1 MQSPISRLAIP
12 RLSLPRTNALCPGHS
27 SLSQLPRGIFRP
39 LLCLALALL
48 FLAPTLPLTP
58 LVQAAMPATVE
69 LHTAADL
76 EKMAST
82 QPILVVFDEEDYA
95 LAQAIQSLVPQL
107 PVYGCTDPVH
117 LNLLES
123 NLLSVMPENQSFP
136 LLETRL
142 GVSFQPLVRAT
153 IVLATNTP
161 ALLPQL
167 QTWSAFQRWL
177 AEGAQGPDHQPATVS
192 LEAPTSYFMHVLDQ
206 LGPEKRKIL
215 KGLHTL
221 NKEGRFFSTGDAK
234 MVKTSAKLPPEARI
248 NSHHTSQRP
257 PVQEEGAYLPA
268 QVYIAFDYQIAKAN
282 LALDASVEAAATAA
296 SAANQV
302 PQESVNTAPPLARSA
317 AQPAATPSTALAAAT
332 PSAAPSQAPPSKQSL
347 PSTPVNPT
355 NADSAPTNS
364 ASAIPSDESGPL
376 PRLSD
381 RKTTGNLG
389 YPDPSP
395 TTPTAPSPSLPPVD
409 QEPALPPDW
418 QIDPATGQSFN
429 ASPGWI
435 SLVIPS
441 DGTLLVDFGLL
452 AGGRYASLLL
462 TQSFSPDRH
471 PVLLSSLLAH
481 GYRTPENSANPLLYP
496 NEETYSPASRIKNYL
511 EFNEQIFPYE
521 DQFQRHVGLP
531 PFFAPT
537 GLYSKLISYIMIS
550 LLTILLLFSIYYRLD
565 KAPYKT
571 YLTILSILVSIWV
584 LLGFVRLL
592 FSSIGQAVIFSHLL
606 FLPLPLIAIAW
617 HRLACS
623 YAKELTLPVTSSWDR
638 FYLTALG
645 FAVMPLVALPASFTP
660 WLILTFSLYALFCF
674 YRGLVILTEISER
687 DAETKAIPLWE
698 TRIDTVFLALFI
710 LALGA
715 LAFWTWSWWTNPWF
729 SNTSLI
735 LAAGLWL
742 VVFLLLVLSYR
753 YLPANSKYFEAYKY
767 NPDNLRILDHSFR
780 DVLKPEFANDIPY
793 ETTLYLKQAVDRHT
807 ASIPAPSPKASPKF
821 LSFWTDFPLPRS
833 LTSPPTNT
841 LADFTIKMPD
851 PQNPDHVLGLRDIQG
866 GFIFWEEDIAEINQ
880 LKRDLQ
886 RVNQK
891 LQNQA
896 QILGV
901 ESKVQSKLAA
911 STIRHRL
918 LSEVED
924 SISQTITEVKAA
936 LKNLADGVASGKI
949 DQEGTPSQPSELK
962 LELSRIKS
970 MISQCKRKSNLM
982 IRGQADVRAEEVK
995 MIFREAL
1002 ADVGTAG
1009 IRGLCIIKTGPQVAL
1024 ARLLVYYDYFQDILQ
1039 KSTQFGRVSL
1049 LLTINDEENAPPE
1062 SSPAPILAADPPSN
1076 ATGRAAATLDSA
1088 ATLDAGSDQAGEASP
1103 PKQTFLSVFRL
1114 IWNGKK
1120 SPDPSLDLPS
1130 LFAPQADLSKRMADL
1145 SLTWDVHLEPE
1156 GSDLIIEL
1164 CQNLPASFD
1173 PVSSP
1178 STNTPAPQVDQVP
1191 AQPSTPSSP
1200 LSTLPLSTSPGSPT
1214 SQEGGPHHA

>member
-1 MQSPISRLAIP
+1 MQSPI
-12 RLSLPRTNALCPGHS
+12 
-27 SLSQLPRGIFRP
+27 FRRF
-39 LLCLALALL
+39 LFCLVMALL
-48 FLAPTLPLTP
+48 FLSPALPLTS
-58 LVQAAMPATVE
+58 LVEAAMPATVE

-117 LNLLES
+117 LNLLEG

-153 IVLATNTP
+153 IVLATDTP

-167 QTWSAFQRWL
+167 QTWSAFQKWL
-177 AEGAQGPDHQPATVS
+177 AEGAEGPDRRPATVT
-192 LEAPTSYFMHVLDQ
+192 LDAPVSYFMHVLDQ

-221 NKEGRFFSTGDAK
+221 NKEGRFFSTGDGK
-234 MVKTSAKLPPEARI
+234 MIKTRGKYLSGSRLPT
-248 NSHHTSQRP
+248 HHPNHNQTA
-257 PVQEEGAYLPA
+257 QEEVSAPA
-268 QVYIAFDYQIAKAN
+268 QVYIAFDYQIARAN
-282 LALDASVEAAATAA
+282 LALDTSVEEAAIAA
-296 SAANQV
+296 SSAKPANQATS
-302 PQESVNTAPPLARSA
+302 PTTL
-317 AQPAATPSTALAAAT
+317 TPSLPPPTT
-332 PSAAPSQAPPSKQSL
+332 TNPSYQS
-347 PSTPVNPT
+347 
-355 NADSAPTNS
+355 
-364 ASAIPSDESGPL
+364 SG
-376 PRLSD
+376 
-381 RKTTGNLG
+381 KLG
-389 YPDPSP
+389 YPDPV
-395 TTPTAPSPSLPPVD
+395 PSPSNETNPSQLPADP
-409 QEPALPPDW
+409 EPALPPDW
-418 QIDPATGQSFN
+418 QIDPATGQSFD
-429 ASPGWI
+429 ASPGWL

-462 TQSFSPDRH
+462 TQSFAADRH
-471 PVLLSSLLAH
+471 AELLSSLLAH
-481 GYRTPENSANPLLYP
+481 GYRTPDNSANPLLYP
-496 NEETYSPASRIKNYL
+496 IEEAYSPASRIKNYL

-531 PFFAPT
+531 PYFAPT
-537 GLYSKLISYIMIS
+537 GLYSKLISYILIS

-571 YLTILSILVSIWV
+571 YLTILSILVSVWV
-584 LLGFVRLL
+584 LLGFIRLL
-592 FSSIGQAVIFSHLL
+592 FSSTGQSVIFSQLL
-606 FLPLPLIAIAW
+606 FLPLPLIGIAW

-623 YAKELTLPVTSSWDR
+623 YARELTLPVTSSWDR
-638 FYLTALG
+638 FYLPALG
-645 FAVMPLVALPASFTP
+645 FAIMPLLALPASLIP
-660 WLILTFSLYALFCF
+660 WLILTFSLYALYCF
-674 YRGLVILTEISER
+674 YRGLTVLTEISER
-687 DAETKAIPLWE
+687 DAESKGVSFWNI
-698 TRIDTVFLALFI
+698 RIDPIFLLLFLI
-710 LALGA
+710 ALGA

-729 SNTSLI
+729 STTSLI
-735 LAAGLWL
+735 LVAGLWL
-742 VVFLLLVLSYR
+742 VVFLLLILSYR

-780 DVLKPEFANDIPY
+780 DVLKPEFSDDIPY

-807 ASIPAPSPKASPKF
+807 ASTPAPSPKNSSKF
-821 LSFWTDFPLPRS
+821 LSFWSDLALSHSLP
-833 LTSPPTNT
+833 SPPTNT
-841 LADFTIKMPD
+841 PADLTIKMPD

-866 GFIFWEEDIAEINQ
+866 GFIFWEEDITEINQ

-891 LQNQA
+891 LLNQA

-936 LKNLADGVASGKI
+936 LKDLADGVASGKI
-949 DQEGTPSQPSELK
+949 DQEGTSSQPSELK

-1009 IRGLCIIKTGPQVAL
+1009 IRGLCIIKTGPQVPL
-1024 ARLLVYYDYFQDILQ
+1024 PRLLVYYDYFQDILQ

-1049 LLTINDEENAPPE
+1049 LLTLNDEEISGQPDFAPDTKDVPE
-1062 SSPAPILAADPPSN
+1062 TNPETNSDSDPTAN
-1076 ATGRAAATLDSA
+1076 QKGGEETQL
-1088 ATLDAGSDQAGEASP
+1088 EAS
-1103 PKQTFLSVFRL
+1103 TSVFRL
-1114 IWNGKK
+1114 IWNGKVL
-1120 SPDPSLDLPS
+1120 PDHSLDLTT
-1130 LFAPQADLSKRMADL
+1130 LFVPPADLSKRMADL
-1145 SLTWDVHLEPE
+1145 SMTWDIHLEPE
-1156 GSDLIIEL
+1156 GSDLIIQL
-1164 CQNLPASFD
+1164 FKNPPAKRLP
-1173 PVSSP
+1173 
-1178 STNTPAPQVDQVP
+1178 
-1191 AQPSTPSSP
+1191 
-1200 LSTLPLSTSPGSPT
+1200 SPT
-1214 SQEGGPHHA
+1214 SQEGDSLHA

>member
-1 MQSPISRLAIP
+1 MQSPKSCLK
-12 RLSLPRTNALCPGHS
+12 
-27 SLSQLPRGIFRP
+27 IF
-39 LLCLALALL
+39 CLVLALL
-48 FLAPTLPLTP
+48 ILAPMLPLAP

-117 LNLLES
+117 LNLLEG

-167 QTWSAFQRWL
+167 QTWSAFQKWL
-177 AEGAQGPDHQPATVS
+177 SEGAQGPDHQPATVS

-221 NKEGRFFSTGDAK
+221 NKEGRFFATGDAK
-234 MVKTSAKLPPEARI
+234 MIKTSAKLPPDSRKLA
-248 NSHHTSQRP
+248 NQRRTLP
-257 PVQEEGAYLPA
+257 EEDSSLAA
-268 QVYIAFDYQIAKAN
+268 QVYIAFDYQIAQAN

-296 SAANQV
+296 SSPDAAN
-302 PQESVNTAPPLARSA
+302 SA
-317 AQPAATPSTALAAAT
+317 TAATSTTSPASSASPTSTMAPGSSNTSSSTADPGSSAT
-332 PSAAPSQAPPSKQSL
+332 HIPAKSSHS
-347 PSTPVNPT
+347 
-355 NADSAPTNS
+355 DSANYQS
-364 ASAIPSDESGPL
+364 SG
-376 PRLSD
+376 
-381 RKTTGNLG
+381 TLG
-389 YPDPSP
+389 YPDPAPSSP
-395 TTPTAPSPSLPPVD
+395 TETSPSLAPAD

-418 QIDPATGQSFN
+418 QIDPATGRAFD
-429 ASPGWI
+429 ASPGWL

-462 TQSFSPDRH
+462 TQSFAPDRH
-471 PVLLSSLLAH
+471 ADLLSSLLAH
-481 GYRTPENSANPLLYP
+481 GYRTPENSASPLLYP
-496 NEETYSPASRIKNYL
+496 SEEAYSPASRIKNYL

-537 GLYSKLISYIMIS
+537 GLYSKLISYILIS

-592 FSSIGQAVIFSHLL
+592 FSSTGRAVLFSHLL
-606 FLPLPLIAIAW
+606 FLPLPMIAIAW
-617 HRLACS
+617 HRLTCS
-623 YAKELTLPVTSSWDR
+623 YAKELTLPVTSPWDR
-638 FYLTALG
+638 LYLTALG
-645 FAVMPLVALPASFTP
+645 LAIMPLLALPPTFTP

-687 DAETKAIPLWE
+687 DAENKEIPLWG
-698 TRIDTVFLALFI
+698 TRIDPIFLALFI
-710 LALGA
+710 LALGG

-729 SNTSLI
+729 STTSLI
-735 LAAGLWL
+735 LVAGLWL
-742 VVFLLLVLSYR
+742 VIFLLLVLSYR

-780 DVLKPEFANDIPY
+780 DVMKPEFADDIPY
-793 ETTLYLKQAVDRHT
+793 ETTLYLKQAVDRHA
-807 ASIPAPSPKASPKF
+807 ASTSAPSPKQTPKF
-821 LSFWTDFPLPRS
+821 LSFLSKLTLPHS
-833 LTSPPTNT
+833 LSSSPTNT
-841 LADFTIKMPD
+841 PADLTIKMPD
-851 PQNPDHVLGLRDIQG
+851 PQNPDLVLGLRDIQG
-866 GFIFWEEDIAEINQ
+866 GFIFWKEDIAEINQ

-891 LQNQA
+891 LLNQA

-936 LKNLADGVASGKI
+936 LKDLADGVASGRI

-1009 IRGLCIIKTGPQVAL
+1009 IRGLCIIKTGPQVPL

-1049 LLTINDEENAPPE
+1049 LLTLNDEDLPGPN
-1062 SSPAPILAADPPSN
+1062 SPAAESAAISTFAADSTDSVTSGATDDDYERDDQPQTSPS
-1076 ATGRAAATLDSA
+1076 
-1088 ATLDAGSDQAGEASP
+1088 
-1103 PKQTFLSVFRL
+1103 LSVFRL

-1120 SPDPSLDLPS
+1120 LPDRAIDLVS
-1130 LFAPQADLSKRMADL
+1130 LFTPQADLCKRMTDL

-1164 CQNLPASFD
+1164 TQIPPTSTVSFPPSSISPAS
-1173 PVSSP
+1173 
-1178 STNTPAPQVDQVP
+1178 
-1191 AQPSTPSSP
+1191 STPP
-1200 LSTLPLSTSPGSPT
+1200 TVSTF
-1214 SQEGGPHHA
+1214 QEGGSQHA

>member
-1 MQSPISRLAIP
+1 MQSPKSRLK
-12 RLSLPRTNALCPGHS
+12 
-27 SLSQLPRGIFRP
+27 IFF
-39 LLCLALALL
+39 LALALL
-48 FLAPTLPLTP
+48 ILASALPLAPLVPALPLAP

-95 LAQAIQSLVPQL
+95 LAQAIQNLVPQL

-117 LNLLES
+117 LNLLEG

-167 QTWSAFQRWL
+167 QTWSAFQKWL
-177 AEGAQGPDHQPATVS
+177 SEGAQGPDHQPATVS

-206 LGPEKRKIL
+206 LGAEKRKIL

-221 NKEGRFFSTGDAK
+221 NKEGRFFATGDAK
-234 MVKTSAKLPPEARI
+234 MVKTSAKLSPDPRKPAHQRRPLPEED
-248 NSHHTSQRP
+248 TSR
-257 PVQEEGAYLPA
+257 
-268 QVYIAFDYQIAKAN
+268 VYIAFDYQIAQAN

-296 SAANQV
+296 SSAKMANSATTATAV
-302 PQESVNTAPPLARSA
+302 TPTIPPASSTYPTSTTALGSSNTSGSTADPGSSA
-317 AQPAATPSTALAAAT
+317 AHIPAKS
-332 PSAAPSQAPPSKQSL
+332 SQS
-347 PSTPVNPT
+347 
-355 NADSAPTNS
+355 DSANYQS
-364 ASAIPSDESGPL
+364 SG
-376 PRLSD
+376 
-381 RKTTGNLG
+381 KLG
-389 YPDPSP
+389 YPDPAPSSP
-395 TTPTAPSPSLPPVD
+395 TEPNPSLAPTD
-409 QEPALPPDW
+409 QEPALPSDW
-418 QIDPATGQSFN
+418 QIDPATGRAFD
-429 ASPGWI
+429 ASPGWL

-462 TQSFSPDRH
+462 TQSFAPDRH
-471 PVLLSSLLAH
+471 ADLLSSLLAH
-481 GYRTPENSANPLLYP
+481 GYRTPENSASPLLYP
-496 NEETYSPASRIKNYL
+496 SEEAYSPASRIKNYL

-571 YLTILSILVSIWV
+571 YLTILSILVSVWV

-592 FSSIGQAVIFSHLL
+592 FSSTGQAVLFSHLL

-617 HRLACS
+617 HRLTCS
-623 YAKELTLPVTSSWDR
+623 YAKELTLPVTSPWDR
-638 FYLTALG
+638 LYLTALG
-645 FAVMPLVALPASFTP
+645 LALMPLLALPASFTP

-687 DAETKAIPLWE
+687 NKAIPLWG
-698 TRIDTVFLALFI
+698 TRIDPVFLALFI
-710 LALGA
+710 LALGG

-729 SNTSLI
+729 STTSLI
-735 LAAGLWL
+735 LVAGLWL

-780 DVLKPEFANDIPY
+780 DVMKPEFADDIPY
-793 ETTLYLKQAVDRHT
+793 ETTLYLKQAVDRHA
-807 ASIPAPSPKASPKF
+807 ASTPTPSPKQAPKF
-821 LSFWTDFPLPRS
+821 LSFWSNLTLPHS
-833 LTSPPTNT
+833 LSSSPTNT
-841 LADFTIKMPD
+841 PADFTIKMPD
-851 PQNPDHVLGLRDIQG
+851 PQNPDLVLGLRDIQG
-866 GFIFWEEDIAEINQ
+866 GFIFWKEDIAEINQ

-891 LQNQA
+891 LLNQA

-936 LKNLADGVASGKI
+936 LKELADGVASGQI

-1009 IRGLCIIKTGPQVAL
+1009 IRGLCIIKTGPQVPL

-1049 LLTINDEENAPPE
+1049 LLTLNDEDLPNPTAPAAE
-1062 SSPAPILAADPPSN
+1062 SAANSASDADS
-1076 ATGRAAATLDSA
+1076 TDSA
-1088 ATLDAGSDQAGEASP
+1088 APAATEDDEERGDQPQASP
-1103 PKQTFLSVFRL
+1103 SLSVFRL

-1120 SPDPSLDLPS
+1120 LADRSIDLVS

-1145 SLTWDVHLEPE
+1145 SLAWDVHLEPE

-1164 CQNLPASFD
+1164 AQILPT
-1173 PVSSP
+1173 
-1178 STNTPAPQVDQVP
+1178 STVL
-1191 AQPSTPSSP
+1191 SPSSP
-1200 LSTLPLSTSPGSPT
+1200 LPPDPFTPSTVPVSKKEGS
-1214 SQEGGPHHA
+1214 QHA